1 MGKTVEYQRYI
12 IQSSPQYDPN
22 WTKWRLRI
30 FISVEDQQGIRSRE
44 FSSTVLYRTEQ
55 EADIHGIT
63 FGQRVIDGKLE
74 GRSVADMNI
83 TDRRVTPR
91 LRVQLQT
98 MFSDS
103 TQLKGIGIMHDV
115 SMGGC
120 RIESP
125 VTVEPGMSLELRIFH
140 APDIGWPLKIEVTN
154 VQWVSGQTFGLAF
167 FWLKEDEQ
175 QRLEQ
180 LIHHLKSESPAG

>member
-63 FGQRVIDGKLE
+63 LANA
-74 GRSVADMNI
+74 S
-83 TDRRVTPR
+83 
-91 LRVQLQT
+91 L
-98 MFSDS
+98 
-103 TQLKGIGIMHDV
+103 
-115 SMGGC
+115 MGSWKAG
-120 RIESP
+120 P
-125 VTVEPGMSLELRIFH
+125 LRI
-140 APDIGWPLKIEVTN
+140 
-154 VQWVSGQTFGLAF
+154 
-167 FWLKEDEQ
+167 
-175 QRLEQ
+175 
-180 LIHHLKSESPAG
+180 